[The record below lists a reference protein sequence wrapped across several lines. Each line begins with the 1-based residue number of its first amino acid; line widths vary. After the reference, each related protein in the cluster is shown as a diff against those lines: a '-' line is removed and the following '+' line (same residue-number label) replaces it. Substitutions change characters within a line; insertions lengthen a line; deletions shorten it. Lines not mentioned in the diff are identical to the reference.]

1 MSLRACAP
9 EWCVIQTS
17 ASSNV
22 MASMSGVESESA
34 LAMELIFRRC
44 FTVTAPKPSH
54 ACTTTTP
61 ALSHDNGES
70 ARAKHAGTQA
80 RSEFARRA
88 VHVCITCVPSSVD
101 AHWHDQKRRGKDE
114 PAGEDMRLRTCVF
127 AGQCCASGRS
137 LSASSSARRRS
148 SSAGLLWQP
157 GQVHGEAIGGGS
169 GRRRISLLSF
179 PYVCPEPVL
188 VK

>member
-61 ALSHDNGES
+61 ALSH
-70 ARAKHAGTQA
+70 R
-80 RSEFARRA
+80 
-88 VHVCITCVPSSVD
+88 
-101 AHWHDQKRRGKDE
+101 
-114 PAGEDMRLRTCVF
+114 
-127 AGQCCASGRS
+127 
-137 LSASSSARRRS
+137 
-148 SSAGLLWQP
+148 
-157 GQVHGEAIGGGS
+157 
-169 GRRRISLLSF
+169 
-179 PYVCPEPVL
+179 
-188 VK
+188 